1 MGKGKHSESEE
12 SARAVRLSSLFARAR
27 TCTKFHAKST
37 KHIGSGNEMDRKM
50 SVAKQSNV
58 NCVGKQYASA
68 MPALLATSA
77 QRLMNWRERRET
89 CPRRSARSR
98 EA

>member
-1 MGKGKHSESEE
+1 ME
-12 SARAVRLSSLFARAR
+12 
-27 TCTKFHAKST
+27 
-37 KHIGSGNEMDRKM
+37 RKM

-89 CPRRSARSR
+89 CVASSARLR